1 MKPAIK
7 TRATFNTVIFLSI
20 FFAIA
25 VCFVALIHV
34 EIVLQ
39 AHGHTLQILSQEK
52 EKNLELLNV
61 VHRHEAAIDLLLKT
75 FRSNSDESKLLHS
88 LNFVLSVCIVGYKW
102 QTIVDKMLFRRRVFH
117 LQHTSMALSH

>member
-1 MKPAIK
+1 MKPEIK
-7 TRATFNTVIFLSI
+7 TRATFNTVIFLSV

-39 AHGHTLQILSQEK
+39 AHRHTLQILSQEK

-61 VHRHEAAIDLLLKT
+61 VHSHEAAIDP
-75 FRSNSDESKLLHS
+75 
-88 LNFVLSVCIVGYKW
+88 IVEDVS
-102 QTIVDKMLFRRRVFH
+102 Q
-117 LQHTSMALSH
+117 

>member
-39 AHGHTLQILSQEK
+39 AHRHTLQVLSQEK

-61 VHRHEAAIDLLLKT
+61 VNRH
-75 FRSNSDESKLLHS
+75 
-88 LNFVLSVCIVGYKW
+88 
-102 QTIVDKMLFRRRVFH
+102 
-117 LQHTSMALSH
+117 

>member
-25 VCFVALIHV
+25 LCFVALIHV

-39 AHGHTLQILSQEK
+39 AHRHTLQILSQEK

-61 VHRHEAAIDLLLKT
+61 VNRHEVAIDLLLKT

-88 LNFVLSVCIVGYKW
+88 LNYVLSVCIVG
-102 QTIVDKMLFRRRVFH
+102 
-117 LQHTSMALSH
+117 